1 MTTIGE
7 EVWNR
12 LRAEGGLVH
21 TTADG
26 RKFVR
31 FNRGCK
37 CSPEL
42 RDLIKRHSEDLKEFI
57 DVRHAEGDRA
67 WHRLS
72 PSRGVGSSQTLKGN
86 APNGR
91 DDDARDCNAEM
102 RSNIS
107 AETPSKWGFSH
118 RRGISGAS
126 IAAALVLSASLA
138 ASGEILCVRAAGHGR
153 ATGSA
158 AHIVVPV
165 DLVSALLTSSSSGS
179 GEVSTQQTNGG
190 MVWKKN

>member
-7 EVWNR
+7 KVWNQ
-12 LRAEGGLVH
+12 LRSEGGFVH

-42 RDLIKRHSEDLKEFI
+42 RDLLKRHSEDLKEFI

-72 PSRGVGSSQTLKGN
+72 PPRGQGSSKAVEPGCRN
-86 APNGR
+86 KRGADIR
-91 DDDARDCNAEM
+91 ECNAEM

-107 AETPSKWGFSH
+107 AETPSNWNFSH
-118 RRGISGAS
+118 RRGSAAVSPAISA
-126 IAAALVLSASLA
+126 VLA
-138 ASGEILCVRAAGHGR
+138 AVFAAFSEIQGAPAHAPG
-153 ATGSA
+153 GS
-158 AHIVVPV
+158 VG
-165 DLVSALLTSSSSGS
+165 LGNALLTKSSSGCGAWVWLADS
-179 GEVSTQQTNGG
+179 GVNTKTER
-190 MVWKKN
+190 

>member
-7 EVWNR
+7 KVWNR
-12 LRAEGGLVH
+12 LRAEGGFVH

-42 RDLIKRHSEDLKEFI
+42 RDLLKRHSEDLKEFI

-72 PSRGVGSSQTLKGN
+72 PSRGVGSSQTPPGSAGN
-86 APNGR
+86 RR

-102 RSNIS
+102 RSDIS
-107 AETPSKWGFSH
+107 AKTPSKWNFSH

-126 IAAALVLSASLA
+126 IAAALVCSAFQA
-138 ASGEILCVRAAGHGR
+138 ASGEILCVRAAGHGWS
-153 ATGSA
+153 TGSA

-165 DLVSALLTSSSSGS
+165 DLASALLTSSSSGS
-179 GEVSTQQTNGG
+179 GEDQHKKTNGG
-190 MVWKKN
+190 MVWKRN

>member
-7 EVWNR
+7 KVWNR
-12 LRAEGGLVH
+12 LRAEGGFVH

-42 RDLIKRHSEDLKEFI
+42 RDLLKRHSEDLKEFI

-67 WHRLS
+67 WRRLGT
-72 PSRGVGSSQTLKGN
+72 PRGQGSSQTLKGN
-86 APNGR
+86 AVIRR

-102 RSNIS
+102 RSDIS
-107 AETPSKWGFSH
+107 AETPSKWNFSH
-118 RRGISGAS
+118 RRGSAAVSPAISA
-126 IAAALVLSASLA
+126 VLA
-138 ASGEILCVRAAGHGR
+138 AVFAAFSEIQGAPAHAPGGSVGLGNALFTKSSSGAGHGCVLP
-153 ATGSA
+153 TPG
-158 AHIVVPV
+158 
-165 DLVSALLTSSSSGS
+165 
-179 GEVSTQQTNGG
+179 
-190 MVWKKN
+190 

>member
-1 MTTIGE
+1 MITIGE
-7 EVWNR
+7 KVWNR
-12 LRAEGGLVH
+12 LRAEGGFVH

-42 RDLIKRHSEDLKEFI
+42 RDLLKRHSEDLKEFI
-57 DVRHAEGDRA
+57 DVRHVEGDRA
-67 WHRLS
+67 WHRLP
-72 PSRGVGSSQTLKGN
+72 PSRGIGSSQTLKGN
-86 APNGR
+86 ASNGR
-91 DDDARDCNAEM
+91 DSDARDCNAEM

-107 AETPSKWGFSH
+107 AETPSKWNFSH

-126 IAAALVLSASLA
+126 MAAALVLSASLA
-138 ASGEILCVRAAGHGR
+138 DSGEILQAMSGR
-153 ATGSA
+153 LA
-158 AHIVVPV
+158 VPV
-165 DLVSALLTSSSSGS
+165 DLASALLTSSSSGS

>member
-1 MTTIGE
+1 MITIGE
-7 EVWNR
+7 KVWNR
-12 LRAEGGLVH
+12 LRAEGGFVH

-42 RDLIKRHSEDLKEFI
+42 RDLLKRHSEDLKEFI

-72 PSRGVGSSQTLKGN
+72 TPRGQGSSRSVAGGGLKGRG
-86 APNGR
+86 AHG
-91 DDDARDCNAEM
+91 RDCNAEM

-107 AETPSKWGFSH
+107 AETPSKWDFSH
-118 RRGISGAS
+118 RRGSAAVSPAISA
-126 IAAALVLSASLA
+126 VLA
-138 ASGEILCVRAAGHGR
+138 AVFAVFSEIQGAPAHAPG
-153 ATGSA
+153 GS
-158 AHIVVPV
+158 VGFGN
-165 DLVSALLTSSSSGS
+165 ALLTKSFSGGGAWVCLAES
-179 GEVSTQQTNGG
+179 GVNTKTGR
-190 MVWKKN
+190 

>member
-7 EVWNR
+7 KVWNR
-12 LRAEGGLVH
+12 LRAEGGFVH

-42 RDLIKRHSEDLKEFI
+42 RDLLKRHSEDLKEFI

-91 DDDARDCNAEM
+91 DRRICECNAEM

-107 AETPSKWGFSH
+107 AETPSKLNFSH

-138 ASGEILCVRAAGHGR
+138 DSGEILQAMSGR
-153 ATGSA
+153 LA
-158 AHIVVPV
+158 VPV
-165 DLVSALLTSSSSGS
+165 DLASALLTSSSSGS

-190 MVWKKN
+190 MVWKRN

>member
-1 MTTIGE
+1 MVTVGE
-7 EVWNR
+7 KVWNR
-12 LRAEGGLVH
+12 LRAEGGFVH

-31 FNRGCK
+31 FNRGFK

-42 RDLIKRHSEDLKEFI
+42 RDLLKRHSEDLKEFI

-72 PSRGVGSSQTLKGN
+72 TPRGQGSSQTLKGN

-91 DDDARDCNAEM
+91 DHDIRECNAEM
-102 RSNIS
+102 RFNIS
-107 AETPSKWGFSH
+107 AETPSKWNFSH

-126 IAAALVLSASLA
+126 MAAALVLSASLA
-138 ASGEILCVRAAGHGR
+138 ASGEILQAMSGR
-153 ATGSA
+153 LA
-158 AHIVVPV
+158 VPV
-165 DLVSALLTSSSSGS
+165 GLVSAPLTSSSSGS

-190 MVWKKN
+190 MAWKRN

>member
-7 EVWNR
+7 KVWNR
-12 LRAEGGLVH
+12 LRAEGGFVH

-42 RDLIKRHSEDLKEFI
+42 RDLLKRHSEDLKEFI

-67 WHRLS
+67 WHRPALF
-72 PSRGVGSSQTLKGN
+72 RGVGSSQTLKGN

-91 DDDARDCNAEM
+91 DSDVRDCNVEM
-102 RSNIS
+102 RSSIS
-107 AETPSKWGFSH
+107 AETPSKWNFSH
-118 RRGISGAS
+118 RRGSAAVSPAISA
-126 IAAALVLSASLA
+126 VLA
-138 ASGEILCVRAAGHGR
+138 AVFAAFSEIQGAPAHAPG
-153 ATGSA
+153 GS
-158 AHIVVPV
+158 VG
-165 DLVSALLTSSSSGS
+165 LGSALLTKSSSGGGARVCLADS
-179 GEVSTQQTNGG
+179 GANTKTGR
-190 MVWKKN
+190 

>member
-1 MTTIGE
+1 MITIGE
-7 EVWNR
+7 KVWNR
-12 LRAEGGLVH
+12 LRAEGGFVH

-31 FNRGCK
+31 FNRGCR

-42 RDLIKRHSEDLKEFI
+42 RDLLKRHSEDLKEFI

-72 PSRGVGSSQTLKGN
+72 PPRGIGSSRAVEPGCRSKRGTDI
-86 APNGR
+86 R
-91 DDDARDCNAEM
+91 ECNAEM

-107 AETPSKWGFSH
+107 AETPSKWNFSH

-138 ASGEILCVRAAGHGR
+138 ASGEILRDMSGR
-153 ATGSA
+153 LA
-158 AHIVVPV
+158 VPV
-165 DLVSALLTSSSSGS
+165 DLASALLTSSSSGS

-190 MVWKKN
+190 MVWKRN

>member
-7 EVWNR
+7 KVWNR
-12 LRAEGGLVH
+12 LRAEGGFVH

-42 RDLIKRHSEDLKEFI
+42 RDLLKRHSEDLKEFI

-67 WHRLS
+67 WHRLAL
-72 PSRGVGSSQTLKGN
+72 PPGVGSSQTLDRSAGN
-86 APNGR
+86 RR

-107 AETPSKWGFSH
+107 AETPSKWNFSH
-118 RRGISGAS
+118 RRGISDVS
-126 IAAALVLSASLA
+126 MAAALVLSASLA
-138 ASGEILCVRAAGHGR
+138 AGGEILCVRAAGHGW

-165 DLVSALLTSSSSGS
+165 DLASALLTSSSSGS

-190 MVWKKN
+190 MVWKRN

>member
-7 EVWNR
+7 KVWNR
-12 LRAEGGLVH
+12 LRAEGGFVH

-31 FNRGCK
+31 FNRGCR

-42 RDLIKRHSEDLKEFI
+42 RDLLKRHSEDLKEFI

-72 PSRGVGSSQTLKGN
+72 TPRGQGSSQTLKGN
-86 APNGR
+86 AVIRR
-91 DDDARDCNAEM
+91 DDDARDCNAET

-107 AETPSKWGFSH
+107 AETPSKWNFSH

-138 ASGEILCVRAAGHGR
+138 VNGEIFQHLPRRLA
-153 ATGSA
+153 
-158 AHIVVPV
+158 VPV
-165 DLVSALLTSSSSGS
+165 GLVSALLTFSSSGS
-179 GEVSTQQTNGG
+179 GEISTQKTNGG
-190 MVWKKN
+190 MVWKRN

>member
-7 EVWNR
+7 KVWNR
-12 LRAEGGLVH
+12 LRVEGGFVH

-42 RDLIKRHSEDLKEFI
+42 RDLLKRHSEDLKEFI

-107 AETPSKWGFSH
+107 AETPSKWNFSH

-126 IAAALVLSASLA
+126 MAAALVLSASLA
-138 ASGEILCVRAAGHGR
+138 DSGEILQAMSGR
-153 ATGSA
+153 LA
-158 AHIVVPV
+158 VPV
-165 DLVSALLTSSSSGS
+165 DLASALLTSSSSGS

>member
-7 EVWNR
+7 KVWNR
-12 LRAEGGLVH
+12 LRAEGGFVH

-42 RDLIKRHSEDLKEFI
+42 RDLLKRHSEDLKEFI

-67 WHRLS
+67 WSRLGT
-72 PSRGVGSSQTLKGN
+72 PPRGQGSSRAVEPGCRSK
-86 APNGR
+86 R
-91 DDDARDCNAEM
+91 DADIRDCNAEM

-107 AETPSKWGFSH
+107 AETPSKWNFSH

-126 IAAALVLSASLA
+126 IAAALVLSASQA
-138 ASGEILCVRAAGHGR
+138 ASGEILQAMSGHL
-153 ATGSA
+153 A
-158 AHIVVPV
+158 VPV
-165 DLVSALLTSSSSGS
+165 DLASALSTSSSSGS
-179 GEVSTQQTNGG
+179 GEVSTRQTNGG

>member
-7 EVWNR
+7 KVWNR
-12 LRAEGGLVH
+12 LRAEGGFVH

-42 RDLIKRHSEDLKEFI
+42 RDLLKRHSEDLKEFI

-72 PSRGVGSSQTLKGN
+72 PSRGGGSFPAVEPGCRSKRG
-86 APNGR
+86 ADIR
-91 DDDARDCNAEM
+91 ECNAEM

-107 AETPSKWGFSH
+107 AETPSKWNFSH
-118 RRGISGAS
+118 RRGSAAVSPAISA
-126 IAAALVLSASLA
+126 VLA
-138 ASGEILCVRAAGHGR
+138 AVFAAFSEIQGHLAHAPG
-153 ATGSA
+153 GS
-158 AHIVVPV
+158 VG
-165 DLVSALLTSSSSGS
+165 LGNALLTKSFSGGGAWVCLADS
-179 GEVSTQQTNGG
+179 GVNTKTRR
-190 MVWKKN
+190 

>member
-1 MTTIGE
+1 MKTVGE
-7 EVWNR
+7 KVWNR
-12 LRAEGGLVH
+12 LRAEGGFVH

-42 RDLIKRHSEDLKEFI
+42 RDLLKRHSEDLKEFI

-72 PSRGVGSSQTLKGN
+72 TPRGQGSSKAVEPGCRN
-86 APNGR
+86 KRGAGIR
-91 DDDARDCNAEM
+91 ECNADTRFPISGE
-102 RSNIS
+102 S
-107 AETPSKWGFSH
+107 AEKWNFSH

-138 ASGEILCVRAAGHGR
+138 ACGEILQAMSGR
-153 ATGSA
+153 LA
-158 AHIVVPV
+158 VPV
-165 DLVSALLTSSSSGS
+165 DLASALLTSSSSGS

-190 MVWKKN
+190 MAWRRN

>member
-7 EVWNR
+7 KVWNR
-12 LRAEGGLVH
+12 LRSEGGFVH

-42 RDLIKRHSEDLKEFI
+42 RDLLKRHSEDLKEFI

-72 PSRGVGSSQTLKGN
+72 TPRGQGSSRAIEPGCRSKRG
-86 APNGR
+86 ADIR
-91 DDDARDCNAEM
+91 ECNAEM

-107 AETPSKWGFSH
+107 AETPSKWNFSH
-118 RRGISGAS
+118 RRRISGAS
-126 IAAALVLSASLA
+126 MAAALVLSASLA
-138 ASGEILCVRAAGHGR
+138 DSGEILQAMSGR
-153 ATGSA
+153 LA
-158 AHIVVPV
+158 VPV
-165 DLVSALLTSSSSGS
+165 DLASALLTSSSSGS

-190 MVWKKN
+190 MVWKRN

>member
-7 EVWNR
+7 KVWNR
-12 LRAEGGLVH
+12 LRAEGGFVH

-42 RDLIKRHSEDLKEFI
+42 RDILKRHSEDLKEFI

-72 PSRGVGSSQTLKGN
+72 TPRGQGSSRSVAGEGLKGRG
-86 APNGR
+86 ANGC
-91 DDDARDCNAEM
+91 DCNAEM
-102 RSNIS
+102 RSDIS
-107 AETPSKWGFSH
+107 AKTPSEWNFSH
-118 RRGISGAS
+118 LR
-126 IAAALVLSASLA
+126 
-138 ASGEILCVRAAGHGR
+138 
-153 ATGSA
+153 GSA
-158 AHIVVPV
+158 A
-165 DLVSALLTSSSSGS
+165 VSPAISAVLAAVFAAFSEIQGAPAHAPGGSVGLGNALLTKSSSGVGAWVCLADS
-179 GEVSTQQTNGG
+179 GVNTKTGR
-190 MVWKKN
+190 

>member
-7 EVWNR
+7 KVWNR
-12 LRAEGGLVH
+12 LRAEGGFVH

-31 FNRGCK
+31 FNRGCR

-42 RDLIKRHSEDLKEFI
+42 RDLLKRHSEDLKEFI
-57 DVRHAEGDRA
+57 DVRHAESDRA
-67 WHRLS
+67 WHRLVT
-72 PSRGVGSSQTLKGN
+72 PRGQGSSQTLKGN
-86 APNGR
+86 AVIRR

-107 AETPSKWGFSH
+107 AETPSKWNFSH
-118 RRGISGAS
+118 RRGISGAL

-138 ASGEILCVRAAGHGR
+138 ASGEILQAMSGR
-153 ATGSA
+153 LA
-158 AHIVVPV
+158 VPV
-165 DLVSALLTSSSSGS
+165 DLASALLTSSSSGS

>member
-7 EVWNR
+7 KVWNR
-12 LRAEGGLVH
+12 LRAEGGFVH

-42 RDLIKRHSEDLKEFI
+42 RDLLKRHSEDLKEFI

-72 PSRGVGSSQTLKGN
+72 TPRGQGSSRSVAGGGLKGRG
-86 APNGR
+86 AHG
-91 DDDARDCNAEM
+91 RDCNAEM

-107 AETPSKWGFSH
+107 AGTPSKWNFSH

-138 ASGEILCVRAAGHGR
+138 DSGEILQAMSGR
-153 ATGSA
+153 LA
-158 AHIVVPV
+158 VPV
-165 DLVSALLTSSSSGS
+165 DLASALLTSSSSGS
-179 GEVSTQQTNGG
+179 GEVSTQKTNGG
-190 MVWKKN
+190 MVWKRN

>member
-7 EVWNR
+7 KVWNR
-12 LRAEGGLVH
+12 LRAEGGFVH

-42 RDLIKRHSEDLKEFI
+42 RDLLKRHSEDLKEFI

-72 PSRGVGSSQTLKGN
+72 TPRGQGSSRSVAGGGLKGRG
-86 APNGR
+86 ALGC
-91 DDDARDCNAEM
+91 DCNAEM
-102 RSNIS
+102 RSKIS
-107 AETPSKWGFSH
+107 GGTPEKWNFSH
-118 RRGISGAS
+118 RQGSTGGRGA
-126 IAAALVLSASLA
+126 VLAVLA
-138 ASGEILCVRAAGHGR
+138 AVLAVCAEIRPGVSDLLA
-153 ATGSA
+153 
-158 AHIVVPV
+158 VPV
-165 DLVSALLTSSSSGS
+165 DLRRALLTSSSSGS
-179 GEVSTQQTNGG
+179 GEVSTQKTNGG